1 MTPEQREARAR
12 ENLPVELVLVRHAE
26 PDWERAFE
34 TASDPGL
41 TEFGRKQA
49 AQVAEHLKQRPLAAL
64 YCSPLVRTRETA
76 AAVGKALILTPEIV
90 ENFEEIRVPVLKYA
104 SQTAVDA
111 YFAAALRRPLE
122 DHWDGFPGGE
132 SFHAFHER
140 VTSGIE
146 SVLAHY
152 GVHPSATG
160 NFTVWNSPARGH
172 TLRIG
177 LVGHGGTNSV
187 ILAHLLGIA
196 PVPWEW
202 CRFETP
208 LAAISNVALRGV
220 SDEGYVWSLQRFG
233 WRAE

>member
-1 MTPEQREARAR
+1 VTQEQREARAR

-26 PDWERAFE
+26 PDWERAYE

-41 TEFGRKQA
+41 TDFGRKQA
-49 AQVAEHLKQRPLAAL
+49 ARVADHLKQRPLAAL
-64 YCSPLVRTRETA
+64 YCSPLERAKETA
-76 AAVGKALILTPEIV
+76 VAVGARQQLTAQIV
-90 ENFEEIRVPVLKYA
+90 SDLEEIRVPVLQYA
-104 SQTAVDA
+104 SQSEVDA
-111 YFAAALRRPLE
+111 YFAAAARRPLVN
-122 DHWDGFPGGE
+122 HWEGFPGGE
-132 SFHAFHER
+132 PFRAFQGR
-140 VTSGIE
+140 VTAGIE

-160 NFTVWNSPARGH
+160 SFTVWNAPARGH

-177 LVGHGGTNSV
+177 VVGHGGTNAV

-208 LAAISNVALRGV
+208 LAAVSNVALRAI

-233 WRAE
+233 WRPE